1 MGIQGWL
8 MFVLVCGFVWGGF
21 VSFLVLG
28 LRREA
33 AKNRASRES
42 P

>member
-1 MGIQGWL
+1 MEAQGWL
-8 MFVLVCGFVWGGF
+8 VFVLVCGFIWGGF

-33 AKNRASRES
+33 AKNRSSRQS
-42 P
+42 

>member
-1 MGIQGWL
+1 METQGWL
-8 MFVLVCGFVWGGF
+8 VFVLVCGFVWGGF

-33 AKNRASRES
+33 AKNRSANRS
-42 P
+42 